1 MKQKETKG
9 NKRKQK
15 ETKGNKKKETTIGV
29 AWVRVPTASFN
40 NMCSIKVP
48 VGVVEKEA
56 KQESNSRV
64 HDEIQQ
70 RGAGKQPK
78 HVFVQSL
85 HPWWRHSTEEQRRK
99 RREQEQ
105 KNRRTEEQK
114 RRTEEQNR
122 REQKNVSI
130 GIH

>member
-1 MKQKETKG
+1 LNCNTKLDTAAVNSTANKHGNRTLHKFQSEIQLPVGKTMVLSVAERTFGVIQKR

-15 ETKGNKKKETTIGV
+15 ERNNHSVWLEYESQ
-29 AWVRVPTASFN
+29 TASFN

-56 KQESNSRV
+56 KQESNNRV

-70 RGAGKQPK
+70 RGAGEQPK

-85 HPWWRHSTEEQRRK
+85 HP
-99 RREQEQ
+99 
-105 KNRRTEEQK
+105 
-114 RRTEEQNR
+114 
-122 REQKNVSI
+122 
-130 GIH
+130 

>member
-1 MKQKETKG
+1 MVLSVEERTFGVIQKR

-15 ETKGNKKKETTIGV
+15 ERNNHSVWLEYESQ
-29 AWVRVPTASFN
+29 TASFN

-56 KQESNSRV
+56 KQESDSRV

-70 RGAGKQPK
+70 RGAGEQPK

-85 HPWWRHSTEEQRRK
+85 HP
-99 RREQEQ
+99 
-105 KNRRTEEQK
+105 
-114 RRTEEQNR
+114 
-122 REQKNVSI
+122 
-130 GIH
+130 